1 MNWSEGKTQTGNYV
15 ELALAETLLLAIGI
29 ESGLEMLI
37 GNRNQVPEQDR
48 NESNNL
54 SQRRARCRQNG
65 MHESEL
71 ESQCWLEITFESGR
85 GRALRRNRN

>member
-1 MNWSEGKTQTGNYV
+1 MFDWEL
-15 ELALAETLLLAIGI
+15 ELALAETLLLAIGT

-54 SQRRARCRQNG
+54 SQRRARCGQNG
-65 MHESEL
+65 MHDSEL
-71 ESQCWLEITFESGR
+71 ESQGWLEITFESGR